1 MYLAKQWDDGR
12 GGSEVPLNEDE
23 QRILAEIERQ
33 FHANDPE
40 SAKRIGSTT
49 LQRYLARNCK
59 WAAVGFVVGLVILL
73 AAFASS
79 WILGIVG
86 FLIMVASAVVLIQN
100 LHKIS
105 RLGLEQVSRSINS
118 QSLNQAVEDFTR
130 RMRRRLGNSDDD

>member
-1 MYLAKQWDDGR
+1 MMAA

-23 QRILAEIERQ
+23 ERILAEIERQ
-33 FHANDPE
+33 FHATDPD

-59 WAAVGFVVGLVILL
+59 WAAAGFVIGLVILI

-79 WILGIVG
+79 WILGIFG
-86 FLIMVASAVVLIQN
+86 FLIMLASAVVLIQN

-105 RLGLEQVSRSINS
+105 RLGLEQVSRSIGSRN
-118 QSLNQAVEDFTR
+118 LNEAVEDLSR
-130 RMRRRLGNSDDD
+130 RLRRRLGRDDD